1 MPSDPLRDHAVVR
14 KGLAAAVFA
23 LVLAVPAGAG
33 LPTGGPD
40 PVVVARSWRAK
51 EQIGP
56 QRYFLSWEEP
66 GRYAERRGWSLDR
79 RPWLIE
85 TAAQRVNGSQS
96 GFDGSIE
103 KRPFLARPDAYW
115 VSDQAGQYAE
125 FALAQARG
133 GRRTLGSGMAGGVP
147 AWKTTVAV
155 QGNDCAGLRAGT
167 VKLWLSKRNLLP
179 LKITETRGTQSLT
192 RTFSYRKVNDDL
204 PASDFRLPHLGP
216 HPFRVD
222 TAFRR
227 STPAQAD
234 ANLSY
239 TPELPTTLPTGFN
252 LVLSGWRP
260 RSGITGAEGSNP
272 RYNGLFAAVYRRG
285 VERID
290 VTQRLAGPGWQADP
304 FGGECLFQFEEGA
317 TVNGQPAFYG
327 IGPEIPPHLY
337 WQDGGLLY
345 TVSGPY
351 TKQTLVAIA
360 NSLTPIT

>member
-1 MPSDPLRDHAVVR
+1 MHGVR
-14 KGLAAAVFA
+14 YGVAAGLLA

-33 LPTGGPD
+33 LPTGGPN
-40 PVVVARSWRAK
+40 PVVVAHSWRAQ

-56 QRYFLSWEEP
+56 QRYFLSWAEP
-66 GRYAERRGWSLDR
+66 GRYAERRGWSLAR
-79 RPWLIE
+79 RPWLLE
-85 TAAQRVNGSQS
+85 TAVQRAIGETR
-96 GFDGSIE
+96 FDDGSVE

-133 GRRTLGSGMAGGVP
+133 GKRTLASGTLGGV
-147 AWKTTVAV
+147 AVWRTTVAV
-155 QGNDCAGLRAGT
+155 RANDCAGLRAGS

-179 LKITETRGTQSLT
+179 LKISETRGKQTLT
-192 RTFSYRKVNDDL
+192 RTFSYRRVNDDL
-204 PASDFRLPHLGP
+204 PASDFALPRLGP

-222 TAFRR
+222 TAFRK
-227 STPAQAD
+227 STPGQA
-234 ANLSY
+234 AAHLSY
-239 TPELPTTLPTGFN
+239 TPELPTALPSGFR
-252 LVLSGWRP
+252 LGLAGWRP

-272 RYNGLFAAVYRRG
+272 RYDGLFGAVYRRG

-337 WQDGGLLY
+337 WQDGSLLY

-360 NSLTPIT
+360 ESLAPIS

>member
-1 MPSDPLRDHAVVR
+1 MDGVR
-14 KGLAAAVFA
+14 KGVAAAVLA
-23 LVLAVPAGAG
+23 LVTAVPAAAG

-40 PVVVARSWRAK
+40 PVVVAHSWRAR

-66 GRYAERRGWSLDR
+66 GRYAERRGWSLGR
-79 RPWLIE
+79 RPWLLE
-85 TAAQRVNGSQS
+85 TPARRAIGAVDRD
-96 GFDGSIE
+96 DGSSE

-125 FALAQARG
+125 FALAQARA
-133 GRRTLGSGMAGGVP
+133 GRRTLASGLAGGIP
-147 AWKTTVAV
+147 AWRTTVAV
-155 QGNDCAGLRAGT
+155 RGNDCAGLRRGSVT
-167 VKLWLSKRNLLP
+167 LWLSKRNLLP
-179 LKITETRGTQSLT
+179 LRISETRGKRTLT

-204 PASDFRLPHLGP
+204 PASDFELPRLGP
-216 HPFRVD
+216 RPFRVD
-222 TAFRR
+222 TAFHR

-239 TPELPTTLPTGFN
+239 TPELPTVLPSGFE
-252 LVLSGWRP
+252 LALAGWRR

-272 RYNGLFAAVYRRG
+272 RYNGLFAAVFRRG

-337 WQDGGLLY
+337 WQDGSLLY

-351 TKQTLVAIA
+351 TKATLVAIA
-360 NSLTPIT
+360 DSLAPIP